1 MQSDTFCTAFINEY
15 RAKKI
20 KPPSNSSSPSKATGA
35 ARGGVR
41 RSMVSRPAAIIV
53 AIVAEDRDRIF
64 APVFMTKSTGM
75 GLGLS
80 FCMVVIC
87 RSPKQVLLAL
97 FLKSRCRLA
106 DEPQHVALAPS
117 EGQSVHQAVPIA

>member
-1 MQSDTFCTAFINEY
+1 MQSDTFCTAFINKY

-35 ARGGVR
+35 VRGGVR

-87 RSPKQVLLAL
+87 RSPKQIFWLY
-97 FLKSRCRLA
+97 F
-106 DEPQHVALAPS
+106 
-117 EGQSVHQAVPIA
+117 